1 MQAMSVTY
9 QRKEKHFLMVMKR
22 KRNILCMSLKS
33 SNSNKVVSLFEK
45 RNFNFLILKINV
57 TLENL
62 GNV

>member
-33 SNSNKVVSLFEK
+33 SNSNKVISLFEK
-45 RNFNFLILKINV
+45 RNFKILKINV